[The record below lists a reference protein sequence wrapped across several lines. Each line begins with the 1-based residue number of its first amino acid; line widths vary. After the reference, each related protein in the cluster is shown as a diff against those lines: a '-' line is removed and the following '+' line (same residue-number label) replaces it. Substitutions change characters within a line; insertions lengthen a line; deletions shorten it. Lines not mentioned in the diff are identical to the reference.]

1 MISLTASRKYR
12 HTRQELF
19 EAIDSV
25 QKLARVKRELGS
37 FSVARNETGLQIID
51 AQFGFIVM
59 KFESRL
65 RYTSMPD
72 RLTELKQ
79 IKGRLKEYVCTYTI
93 REEGSETEVIINL
106 SIRLPYGPVGFL
118 VSLLARPLYAYRLGR
133 ELKLLDKITVK

>member
-1 MISLTASRKYR
+1 MISLTATRKYR

-19 EAIDSV
+19 EAIDSI
-25 QKLARVKRELGS
+25 QKLGRIKRELGS
-37 FSVARNETGLQIID
+37 FSIARNETGLQIID
-51 AQFGFIVM
+51 ARFSFILM

-65 RYTSMPD
+65 KYTAIPD

-79 IKGRLKEYVCTYTI
+79 IKGRLKEYTCAYTI
-93 REEGSETEVIINL
+93 NETGSESDVTISL
-106 SIRLPYGPVGFL
+106 SIKLPYGPLGFL

>member
-19 EAIDSV
+19 ESIDSI
-25 QKLARVKRELGS
+25 QKLGRIKRELGS
-37 FSVARNETGLQIID
+37 FSIARNETGLQIID
-51 AQFGFIVM
+51 AQFSFILM

-65 RYTSMPD
+65 KYTAIPD

-79 IKGRLKEYVCTYTI
+79 IKGRLKEYTCAYNINET
-93 REEGSETEVIINL
+93 GSESEVLISL
-106 SIRLPYGPVGFL
+106 SIKLPYGPLGFL

-133 ELKLLDKITVK
+133 ELKLLGKILEK